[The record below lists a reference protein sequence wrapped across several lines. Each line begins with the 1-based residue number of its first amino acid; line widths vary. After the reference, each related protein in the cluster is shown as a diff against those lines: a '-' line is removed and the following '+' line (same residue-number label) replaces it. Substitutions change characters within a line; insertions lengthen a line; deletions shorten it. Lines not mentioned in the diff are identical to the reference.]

1 MPTHVTAE
9 EAAAL
14 AEPASAPS
22 HPGEITPRDFREPRR
37 RPQIELDRLARAA
50 ARAIP
55 EIESSLRVWLR
66 GAWHVEIDSVTEI
79 NARNLLEQVREPY
92 CLLAFECGGR
102 PCWAMWDAAMASAA
116 TEIALGTVSVAEPKA
131 RELTSVERGVLR
143 NMLGRAITLVAQTL
157 DVQVQGLR
165 SVAGDVQLELE
176 RADSREGDPTRVAVH
191 VALSGALGDSTLSL
205 YLAGVATP
213 NASKDAPPAKDAK
226 DAKKKPTAPEH
237 LVEVPFVLGAQLGSA
252 EIPLEDLLG
261 IEPGDVIPLSA
272 SVGSPL
278 AVYVDGV
285 PCASARFGE
294 HKGKLA
300 IQLIDF
306 RAPGAEPQT

>member
-1 MPTHVTAE
+1 
-9 EAAAL
+9 
-14 AEPASAPS
+14 
-22 HPGEITPRDFREPRR
+22 
-37 RPQIELDRLARAA
+37 
-50 ARAIP
+50 
-55 EIESSLRVWLR
+55 
-66 GAWHVEIDSVTEI
+66 
-79 NARNLLEQVREPY
+79 
-92 CLLAFECGGR
+92 
-102 PCWAMWDAAMASAA
+102 MASAA
-116 TEIALGTVSVAEPKA
+116 TEIALGTVSVPEPKA
-131 RELTSVERGVLR
+131 RELSTVERGVLR

-157 DVQVQGLR
+157 DVQIKDLR

-191 VALSGALGDSTLSL
+191 VALSGALGDSTLKL
-205 YLAGVATP
+205 YLAGIATP
-213 NASKDAPPAKDAK
+213 NVAKEPPPAK

-237 LVEVPFVLGAQLGSA
+237 LVEVPFELGAQLGTA
-252 EIPLEDLLG
+252 EIPLADLLG

-306 RAPGAEPQT
+306 RAPGADPQT